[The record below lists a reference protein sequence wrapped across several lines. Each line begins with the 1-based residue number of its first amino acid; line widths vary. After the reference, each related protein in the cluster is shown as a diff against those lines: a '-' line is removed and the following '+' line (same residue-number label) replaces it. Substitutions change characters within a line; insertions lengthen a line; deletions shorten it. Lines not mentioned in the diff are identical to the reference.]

1 MTALKTPASKAH
13 GWPAIALLVGRLSGG
28 GQSKVQIDLA
38 NALARDGHRVDLL
51 YFHSPG
57 PAPRRVCA
65 GVNVVDLRRPCAG
78 RGPWPLLRW
87 AGSRPGSL
95 AVLLWQALTA
105 RRPLVRP
112 YPGASRTWLMRST
125 LGLVQYLERR
135 RPAVLYAAGDGGN
148 LLALTARR
156 ISTAESRIVAALHVV
171 PSPRRRSSEGA
182 GRWRALLASRLVCR
196 AIPQADAIVAVSR
209 GVAEEWSRAA
219 HVPRDRITT
228 IYNPVVGR
236 DLPAL
241 AQAPPGHPW
250 FEPGAPPVILG
261 AGRLVEQ
268 KDYPTLIRAFATVR
282 EWRPAR
288 LVILGEGEHR
298 GRLEALAANLGLAA
312 HVSFTGFVANPLA
325 YMARAGVFVL
335 SSRWEG
341 LGNVLIEALA
351 CGCPVVST
359 DCPSGPAEILEG
371 GEYGRLVA
379 VGDPAALAAAILAT
393 LDDPP
398 LRQRLVARGM
408 QFTAERAARCYAGL
422 IPRTRS

>member
-1 MTALKTPASKAH
+1 MKVH
-13 GWPAIALLVGRLSGG
+13 GRPAIALLVGRLSGG
-28 GQSKVQIDLA
+28 GQSKVQVDLA

-65 GVNVVDLRRPCAG
+65 GVNVVDLRRLCAARSPWLLFRCAG
-78 RGPWPLLRW
+78 
-87 AGSRPGSL
+87 SHPGSL

-105 RRPLVRP
+105 HRPLVRP
-112 YPGASRTWLMRST
+112 YPGASRIWLMRSA
-125 LGLVQYLERR
+125 LGLTQYLEQR
-135 RPAVLYAAGDGGN
+135 RPAALYAAGDGGN

-156 ISTAESRIVAALHVV
+156 TSTAQPRVVAALHSV
-171 PSPRRRSSEGA
+171 PSPHWRYSEGM
-182 GRWRALLASRLVCR
+182 GKWRALLASRLVCR
-196 AIPQADAIVAVSR
+196 ALPQADAIVAVSR
-209 GVAEEWSRAA
+209 GVAGEWSKAA
-219 HVPRDRITT
+219 HIPRDRITT

-236 DLPAL
+236 DLPTL
-241 AQAPPGHPW
+241 ARTPLGHPW
-250 FEPGAPPVILG
+250 FEAGMPPVILG

-268 KDYPTLIRAFATVR
+268 KDYPTLIRAFAAVR
-282 EWRPAR
+282 KQRPAR
-288 LVILGEGEHR
+288 LVVLGEGEHR

-312 HVSFTGFVANPLA
+312 HVSFTGFVANPFP

-379 VGDPAALAAAILAT
+379 VGDHAALAAAILAT

-398 LRQRLVARGM
+398 PRQRLVARGM
-408 QFTAERAARCYAGL
+408 WFTAERAARRYAGL
-422 IPRTRS
+422 IPRMRS